1 MKGVIITNGYA
12 NTEGIA
18 YQVKRLI
25 EEFSALGVEVENV
38 KTDTLIAYISGGKV
52 ECNITADFI
61 IYLDKDVHIASMLE
75 KAGYRLFNTREA
87 IEVCDDK
94 IKTHIALSG
103 CGVNMPDTISSPLM
117 YREVEDEFYL
127 SVERLGYPMVVKEA
141 HGSLG
146 GGVWLVKNRQE
157 LIALRQKLKMK
168 PHLYQKFIESSKGKD
183 YRVIVVGG
191 KVVAYYMRES
201 TSDFRSNIELGGT
214 GKKVDL
220 PIAYVNV
227 AEKVSKILGLDYC
240 GVDLLIGCEP
250 IVCEVNSNAFFTG
263 AEKVTGVNVARR
275 YVEYILEQIK
285 N

>member
-25 EEFSALGVEVENV
+25 EEFSTLGVEVENV
-38 KTDTLIAYISGGKV
+38 KTNTLIAYISDGKV

-61 IYLDKDVHIASMLE
+61 IYLDKDVHVASMLE

-94 IKTHIALSG
+94 IKTHIALSD

-117 YREVEDEFYL
+117 YREAEDEFYL

-146 GGVWLVKNRQE
+146 GQVWLVNNRQE

-220 PIAYVNV
+220 PIEYVNV

-240 GVDLLIGCEP
+240 GVDLLIGREP

-263 AEKVTGVNVARR
+263 AEKVTGVNVAKR
-275 YVEYILEQIK
+275 YAEYILEQIK

>member
-25 EEFSALGVEVENV
+25 EEFSAFGVEVENV
-38 KTDTLIAYISGGKV
+38 KTNTLIAYISGGKV

-61 IYLDKDVHIASMLE
+61 IYLDKDVHVASMLE

-117 YREVEDEFYL
+117 YREAEDEFYL

-146 GGVWLVKNRQE
+146 GQVWLVNNRQE

-183 YRVIVVGG
+183 CRVIVVGG

-220 PIAYVNV
+220 PIEYVNV

-240 GVDLLIGCEP
+240 GVDLLIGREP

-263 AEKVTGVNVARR
+263 AEKVTGVNVAKR
-275 YVEYILEQIK
+275 YAEYILEQIK

>member
-25 EEFSALGVEVENV
+25 EEFSVLGVEVENV
-38 KTDTLIAYISGGKV
+38 KTNTLIAYISDGKV
-52 ECNITADFI
+52 KCNITDDFI
-61 IYLDKDVHIASMLE
+61 IYLDKDVHVASMLE

-117 YREVEDEFYL
+117 YREAEDEFYL

-146 GGVWLVKNRQE
+146 GQVWLVNNRQE

-220 PIAYVNV
+220 PIEYVNV

-240 GVDLLIGCEP
+240 GVDLLIGREP

-263 AEKVTGVNVARR
+263 AEKVTGVNVAKR
-275 YVEYILEQIK
+275 YAEYILEQIK

>member
-25 EEFSALGVEVENV
+25 EEFSMLGVEVENV
-38 KTDTLIAYISGGKV
+38 KTNTLIAYISDGKV
-52 ECNITADFI
+52 KCNITADFI
-61 IYLDKDVHIASMLE
+61 IYLDKDVHVASMLE

-117 YREVEDEFYL
+117 YREAEDEFYL

-146 GGVWLVKNRQE
+146 GQVWLVNNRQE

-201 TSDFRSNIELGGT
+201 TIDFRSNIELGGT

-220 PIAYVNV
+220 PIEYVNV

-240 GVDLLIGCEP
+240 GVDLLIGREP

-263 AEKVTGVNVARR
+263 AEKVTGVNVAKR
-275 YVEYILEQIK
+275 YAEYILEQIK

>member
-18 YQVKRLI
+18 YQVKRLT
-25 EEFSALGVEVENV
+25 EEFSALGVDVENV
-38 KTDTLIAYISGGKV
+38 KTDRLIAYISGGKV
-52 ECNITADFI
+52 KCNVTADFI

-103 CGVNMPDTISSPLM
+103 CGVEMPDTISSPLM

-146 GGVWLVKNRQE
+146 GQVWLVNNRQE
-157 LIALRQKLKMK
+157 LIGLRKKLKMK
-168 PHLYQKFIESSKGKD
+168 PHLYQKFIDSSKGKD

-191 KVVAYYMRES
+191 KTVAYYMRES
-201 TSDFRSNIELGGT
+201 SGDFRSNIELGGA
-214 GKKVDL
+214 GKKVEL
-220 PIAYVNV
+220 PIEYARV

-240 GVDLLIGCEP
+240 GVDLLLGREP

-263 AEKVTGVNVARR
+263 AERVTGVNVAKR
-275 YVEYILEQIK
+275 YAEYILEQIK

>member
-38 KTDTLIAYISGGKV
+38 KTDTLIAYISGSKV

-61 IYLDKDVHIASMLE
+61 IYLDKDVHVASMLE

-103 CGVNMPDTISSPLM
+103 CGVSMPDTISSPLM

-220 PIAYVNV
+220 PIEYVNV

-240 GVDLLIGCEP
+240 GVDLLIGREP
-250 IVCEVNSNAFFTG
+250 VVCEVNSNAFFTG
-263 AEKVTGVNVARR
+263 AEKVTEVNVARR
-275 YVEYILEQIK
+275 YAEYILEQIK